1 MSALF
6 ASRKSSRQAFIVH
19 FPVSSYN
26 QSSPLGL
33 KSLALTVGQVQL
45 DLPRG
50 ELDLTPGRMFDHTP
64 TVGDIGRD
72 IAVHHDGL
80 ATDRHIVEEVALDDV
95 LQRQKHPCGV
105 QGTIPSGWLS

>member
-1 MSALF
+1 
-6 ASRKSSRQAFIVH
+6 
-19 FPVSSYN
+19 
-26 QSSPLGL
+26 
-33 KSLALTVGQVQL
+33 
-45 DLPRG
+45 
-50 ELDLTPGRMFDHTP
+50 MFDHTP

-105 QGTIPSGWLS
+105 QGTTVGLVKLTLDLPHATINVAVLVAGDRKTHHDNLLIIKSR